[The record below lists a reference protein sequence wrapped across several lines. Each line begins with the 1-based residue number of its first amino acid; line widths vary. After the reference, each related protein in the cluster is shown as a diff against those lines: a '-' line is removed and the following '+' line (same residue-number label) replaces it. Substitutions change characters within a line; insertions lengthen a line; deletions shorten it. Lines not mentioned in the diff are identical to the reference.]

1 MSMGKPKEWRMQAAQ
16 LALAYMA
23 GGDPPYQAARKTGF
37 MRVAIMEEAI
47 KEMEKEQGKA
57 EHHEAVEA
65 QTTGMET
72 PADCEETGKTEPVMS
87 AEYRNAAFCIHEY
100 EPKDG
105 KDGMVRIWAGA
116 RPQYIWTSINRV
128 PMLIDLLKETVT
140 GREAKPGMDEKS
152 ELIRKKDNQ
161 ILKLQRE
168 LSQTLDQLQKVRED
182 SGIAELEERTKLLTA
197 ELDAE
202 RLLNQKL
209 KDKVVE
215 LLLGT

>member
-1 MSMGKPKEWRMQAAQ
+1 MSMGKTKEWRMQAAQ

-47 KEMEKEQGKA
+47 KELEKEQGKA
-57 EHHEAVEA
+57 EQHEAAEA

-72 PADCEETGKTEPVMS
+72 PAGCEETGKTEPVLA
-87 AEYRNAAFCIHEY
+87 AEYRNAAFCIREY

-152 ELIRKKDNQ
+152 ELLREKDNQ

-168 LSQTLDQLQKVRED
+168 LSETLDQLQQVRQD
-182 SGIAELEERTKLLTA
+182 SGVAELEERTKLLTA

-215 LLLGT
+215 LLLET

>member
-1 MSMGKPKEWRMQAAQ
+1 MSMGKTKEWRMQAAQ
-16 LALAYMA
+16 LALEYMA

-47 KEMEKEQGKA
+47 KELEKEQGKA
-57 EHHEAVEA
+57 EQHEAAEA

-72 PADCEETGKTEPVMS
+72 PAGCKETGKTEPVLA
-87 AEYRNAAFCIHEY
+87 AEYRNAAFYIREY

-116 RPQYIWTSINRV
+116 RPQYIWASINRV

-152 ELIRKKDNQ
+152 ELIREKDNQ

-168 LSQTLDQLQKVRED
+168 LSETLDQLQQVRQD
-182 SGIAELEERTKLLTA
+182 SGVTELEERTKQLSA
-197 ELDAE
+197 ELEAE

>member
-1 MSMGKPKEWRMQAAQ
+1 MSMGKTKEWRMQAAQ

-37 MRVAIMEEAI
+37 MRVSIMEEAI
-47 KEMEKEQGKA
+47 KELEKEQGKA
-57 EHHEAVEA
+57 EQHAAAEA

-72 PADCEETGKTEPVMS
+72 PADCEETGKTEPVLA
-87 AEYRNAAFCIHEY
+87 AEYRNAAFYIREY

-116 RPQYIWTSINRV
+116 RPQYIWTNINRV

-152 ELIRKKDNQ
+152 KLIREKENQ

-168 LSQTLDQLQKVRED
+168 LSETLDQLQQVRQD

-215 LLLGT
+215 LLLET